1 MATTLSPYSRYRE
14 MLLNDD
20 PIVMVHGDW
29 HGFDIV
35 RHAHVSQLLRDPR
48 MGRGGPPSDWQPPE
62 AWRPWF
68 DMTANW
74 MLFRDPP
81 AHTRLRG
88 LVGNAFTPRAIA
100 SLRDGIVRTADE
112 LLDTALAKREFD
124 LVADY
129 AFELPVRVIADMLGV
144 PREDRAQF
152 KSWSHVLARA
162 IDFNLDDGFM
172 NAASDVARAL
182 DGYIRGLIED
192 KRARPGDDILSGIA
206 HARVNDDRL
215 TTEEIVGTVALLLF
229 AGHETTVNLI
239 GNGALAFMLHPD
251 QLAALRADPGLI
263 ENAVEEVLRYDSPVQ
278 ATTRVLFEDVVV
290 ENVTLP
296 RGREVTFWIGAAN
309 HDPRVFD
316 APEQFDIRRKD
327 IKHLSFGGGIH
338 YCIGASLARL
348 EGQIALSRLFD
359 RAPGLRVLDAEQRW
373 RELVVL
379 RGMESLRV
387 AV

>member
-1 MATTLSPYSRYRE
+1 

-20 PIVMVHGDW
+20 PIVTVHGDW

-88 LVGNAFTPRAIA
+88 LVGTAFTPRAIA
-100 SLRDGIVRTADE
+100 SLRDGIARTADE
-112 LLDTALAKREFD
+112 LLDAALAKREFD

-162 IDFNLDDGFM
+162 IDFNMDDSFM

-239 GNGALAFMLHPD
+239 GNGALAFMRHPD

-296 RGREVTFWIGAAN
+296 RGREVTIWIGAAN

-316 APEQFDIRRKD
+316 APERFDIRRKD

-359 RAPGLRVLDAEQRW
+359 RSPGLRVLDAEPRW

-379 RGMESLRV
+379 RGMESLHV

>member
-112 LLDTALAKREFD
+112 LLDAALAKREFD

-162 IDFNLDDGFM
+162 IDFNMDDSFM

-359 RAPGLRVLDAEQRW
+359 RAPGLRVLDAEPRW

>member
-1 MATTLSPYSRYRE
+1 MATKLSPYSRYRE

-20 PIVMVHGDW
+20 PIVTVHGDW

-88 LVGNAFTPRAIA
+88 LVGTAFTPRAIA
-100 SLRDGIVRTADE
+100 SLRDGIARTADE
-112 LLDTALAKREFD
+112 LLDAALAKREFD

-162 IDFNLDDGFM
+162 IDFNMDDSFM

-239 GNGALAFMLHPD
+239 GNGALAFMRHPD

-296 RGREVTFWIGAAN
+296 RGREVTIWIGAAN

-316 APEQFDIRRKD
+316 APERFDIRRKD

-359 RAPGLRVLDAEQRW
+359 RSPGLRVLDAEPRW

-379 RGMESLRV
+379 RGMESLHV

>member
-316 APEQFDIRRKD
+316 APEQFDIRRKN